1 MMRGTLNGLNMR
13 PNRLL
18 LAFLAL
24 LGTACATAS
33 AERSATTP
41 RSAAVAEQRAFLW
54 EVTRPGA
61 PDKRLYLTG
70 SVHLGQPGQFVLP
83 PSMEAALSRSQAL
96 VVELDPDKADPRQT
110 QQLVLSLG
118 TFTPPDSL
126 SAHLSAETQALLPEA
141 LKQVGLP
148 TAAAE
153 RMRPWLLSVTLSVLE
168 MQKAGYSQAGGIDR
182 MLLAKARGNQRIVE
196 LETLEAQ
203 MHMLA
208 GLPDTVQDLMLRE
221 QLQQSSQTA
230 VNMAAVATAW
240 EGGNP
245 DALAHVLFE
254 RVDDPAFRP
263 FYEALFFTRNRQMTD
278 KLATMLD
285 QPETHFA
292 VVGAGHLV
300 GEEGI
305 LALLVRKGFQVRQ
318 LPREP

>member
-1 MMRGTLNGLNMR
+1 MR
-13 PNRLL
+13 PTRLL

-24 LGTACATAS
+24 LGTACATTSTEVPAS
-33 AERSATTP
+33 TP
-41 RSAAVAEQRAFLW
+41 RSAAVAERRAFLW

-70 SVHLGQPGQFVLP
+70 SVHLGRPGQFVFP
-83 PSMEAALSRSQAL
+83 PSLEAALARSQAL

-118 TFTPPDSL
+118 TFSPPDGL
-126 SAHLSAETQALLPEA
+126 SAHLSAETQALLPEV
-141 LKQVGLP
+141 LQRVGLP
-148 TAAAE
+148 PAGVE
-153 RMRPWLLSVTLSVLE
+153 RMRPWLLSLTLSILE
-168 MQKAGYSQAGGIDR
+168 MQKAGYSEAGGIDR
-182 MLLAKARGNQRIVE
+182 MLLTKARGTQRIVE
-196 LETLEAQ
+196 LETLEEQ
-203 MHMLA
+203 MRMLA
-208 GLPDTVQDLMLRE
+208 GLPESVQDLMLRE

-230 VNMAAVATAW
+230 VSMASVATAW

-245 DALAHVLFE
+245 DALAHVLFV
-254 RVDDPAFRP
+254 RADDPTFRP
-263 FYEALFFTRNRQMTD
+263 FYEALFYTRNRRMAD
-278 KLATMLD
+278 RLAAMLD

-305 LALLVRKGFQVRQ
+305 LALLARKGLQVRQ

>member
-1 MMRGTLNGLNMR
+1 MR
-13 PNRLL
+13 PTRLL

-33 AERSATTP
+33 AERPASTP

-54 EVTRPGA
+54 EVMRPGA

-70 SVHLGQPGQFVLP
+70 SVHLGRPGQFVFP
-83 PSMEAALSRSQAL
+83 PSMEAALARSQAL

-110 QQLVLSLG
+110 QRLVLSLG
-118 TFTPPDSL
+118 TLSPPDSL
-126 SAHLSAETQALLPEA
+126 SAHLSAETQALLPGA
-141 LKQVGLP
+141 LQQVGLP
-148 TAAAE
+148 LAAAE
-153 RMRPWLLSVTLSVLE
+153 RMRPWLLSITLSILE
-168 MQKAGYSQAGGIDR
+168 MQKAGYSEAGGIDR

-208 GLPDTVQDLMLRE
+208 DLPDTVQDLMLRE
-221 QLQQSSQTA
+221 QLEQSSQTA
-230 VNMAAVATAW
+230 VSMASVATAW

-245 DALAHVLFE
+245 DALAQVLFE
-254 RVDDPAFRP
+254 RVDDPTFRP
-263 FYEALFFTRNRQMTD
+263 FYEAIFFTRNRQMTD
-278 KLATMLD
+278 KLAELLD
-285 QPETHFA
+285 RPETHFA

-305 LALLVRKGFQVRQ
+305 LALLARKGFQVRQ

>member
-1 MMRGTLNGLNMR
+1 MMRASLNGPTMR

-24 LGTACATAS
+24 LGTACATTS
-33 AERSATTP
+33 AERPASTS
-41 RSAAVAEQRAFLW
+41 SAAVTEQRAFLW

-70 SVHLGQPGQFVLP
+70 SVHLGRPGQFVFP
-83 PSMEAALSRSQAL
+83 PSLDAALARSQAL
-96 VVELDPDKADPRQT
+96 VVELDPDKADPGKT

-118 TFTPPDSL
+118 TFTPPDAL
-126 SAHLSAETQALLPEA
+126 SSHLSPETKALLPEA
-141 LKQVGLP
+141 LQKAGIP
-148 TAAAE
+148 AAAVE
-153 RMRPWLLSVTLSVLE
+153 RMRPWLLSLTLSVLE
-168 MQKAGYSQAGGIDR
+168 MKKAGYSEAGGIDR
-182 MLLAKARGNQRIVE
+182 MLLTKARGAQRIVE
-196 LETLEAQ
+196 LETVEEQ
-203 MHMLA
+203 MRMLA
-208 GLPDTVQDLMLRE
+208 GLPESVQDLMLRE
-221 QLQQSSQTA
+221 QLQQSSETA
-230 VNMAAVATAW
+230 VNMASIATAW

-254 RVDDPAFRP
+254 QVDDPTMRP
-263 FYEALFFTRNRQMTD
+263 FYEALFFTRNRRMADQ
-278 KLATMLD
+278 LAAMLE

-305 LALLVRKGFQVRQ
+305 LALLTRKGFQVRQ